1 MIYYF
6 LVYLFLE
13 VFVTVEIA
21 SVIGPVLTFL
31 EIIISALTG
40 FAILFNFKNT
50 FMQNLR
56 MVSYNCIDWEEF
68 QRLNLF
74 SIIGA
79 ILLILPGFL
88 SDMIGIAMQFP
99 LVGAMVVNYFSVK
112 SCKSNLNTKEDDVI
126 DVEIISK
133 HNSSK

>member
-1 MIYYF
+1 MVYF

-21 SVIGPVLTFL
+21 SFIGPIWTFL
-31 EIIISALTG
+31 EIIASAVAG
-40 FAILFNFKNT
+40 FAILLNFKNV
-50 FMQNLR
+50 FIQNLR
-56 MVSYNCIDWEEF
+56 TVSYSSIDWEELE
-68 QRLNLF
+68 RLNLF

-88 SDMIGIAMQFP
+88 SDMIGIALQFP
-99 LVGAMVVNYFSVK
+99 LFTAILVNYFSVK

-126 DVEIISK
+126 DVEIINK

>member
-1 MIYYF
+1 MIYF

-21 SVIGPVLTFL
+21 SVIGPIWTFL
-31 EIIISALTG
+31 VIVFSAVAG
-40 FAILFNFKNT
+40 FLILLNFKTT
-50 FMQNLR
+50 FIQNLR
-56 MVSYNCIDWEEF
+56 MVSYTNIDLEEF

-88 SDMIGIAMQFP
+88 SDMVGIVMQFP
-99 LVGAMVVNYFSVK
+99 LFTTMAVNYFSVK
-112 SCKSNLNTKEDDVI
+112 LDKSNLSTKEDDVI
-126 DVEIISK
+126 DVEIIDK
-133 HNSSK
+133 RNSSR